1 MSTGILNLTNDLRDY
16 LWEKGMKEHPTLEE
30 LREETAKLPESA
42 MQICPEQG
50 ALMANLVRLMSAKR
64 TIEIGTFT
72 GYSALAVALA
82 LPEDGEIIACDISEK
97 WTAIGKKKWEQAG
110 VADKIDLRIG
120 PALATLEELI
130 AKGQEASFDFAF
142 IDADKANYLDYYKM
156 CLRLVRKGGV
166 IAIDNVLWS
175 GAVIN
180 PKIKDDDTNAI
191 RELNDFLARDDRV
204 SLSMVPVG
212 DGLTLAFIL

>member
-1 MSTGILNLTNDLRDY
+1 
-16 LWEKGMKEHPTLEE
+16 
-30 LREETAKLPESA
+30 

-82 LPEDGEIIACDISEK
+82 LPEDGKIVACDISEE
-97 WTAIGKKKWEQAG
+97 WTSIGRKKWEQAG

-120 PALATLEELI
+120 PALGTLEELVDD
-130 AKGQEASFDFAF
+130 GQEGSFDFAF

-156 CLRLVRKGGV
+156 CLKLVRKGGV
-166 IAIDNVLWS
+166 VAIDNVLWS

-180 PKIKDDDTNAI
+180 PDINDVDTLAI
-191 RELNDFLARDDRV
+191 RELNEFLAQDERV
-204 SLSMVPVG
+204 SLSMVPIG

>member
-1 MSTGILNLTNDLRDY
+1 MSTGILNLTYDLRDY
-16 LWEKGMKEHPTLEE
+16 LWEKGMKEHPALKE
-30 LREETAKLPESA
+30 LREETAQLPESV

-82 LPEDGEIIACDISEK
+82 LPEDGKIVACDISEE
-97 WTAIGKKKWEQAG
+97 WTAIGRKKWEEAR

-120 PALATLEELI
+120 AALGTLEELLEE
-130 AKGQEASFDFAF
+130 GQEGSFDFAF

-156 CLRLVRKGGV
+156 CLKLVRKGGV
-166 IAIDNVLWS
+166 VAIDNVLWS
-175 GAVIN
+175 GSVISPDIN
-180 PKIKDDDTNAI
+180 DVDTVAI
-191 RELNDFLARDDRV
+191 RELNDFLAQDESV
-204 SLSMVPVG
+204 SLSMIPVG

>member
-110 VADKIDLRIG
+110 VVDKIDLRIG

-130 AKGQEASFDFAF
+130 TKGQEASFDFAF

-166 IAIDNVLWS
+166 IAIDNVLWG

-191 RELNDFLARDDRV
+191 RELNDFLAQDDGV
-204 SLSMVPVG
+204 SLSMIPIG